1 MNLSCI
7 VCAIDSADTSPEV
20 LASAMALAA
29 LDDAELHVMYLAG
42 DTPAPGFPVPSIIA
56 PRHETKIVRGGDPV
70 EAVLDHAR
78 HVRADLIVMGF
89 PRPQRAPARAG
100 A

>member
-7 VCAIDSADTSPEV
+7 VCAIDSADRSPEV

-29 LDDAELHVMYLAG
+29 LDNAELHVMYLAEG
-42 DTPAPGFPVPSIIA
+42 ASESHDQVPSIAA
-56 PRHETKIVRGGDPV
+56 PHHETRFVRGGDPV
-70 EAVLDHAR
+70 TAVLDHAR

-89 PRPQRAPARAG
+89 TPRVG
-100 A
+100 AVGKGG